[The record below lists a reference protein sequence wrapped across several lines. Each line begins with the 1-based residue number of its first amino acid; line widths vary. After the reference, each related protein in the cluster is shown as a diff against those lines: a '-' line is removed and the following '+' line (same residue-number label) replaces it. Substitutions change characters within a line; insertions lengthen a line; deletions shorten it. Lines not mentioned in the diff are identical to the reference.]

1 MDIMFTVGGIHTLAN
16 VVIIEKIH
24 AFLVLIST
32 SSWGMATMIIAHA
45 MVVSY
50 CDLTPYGWFH
60 PSSNKIFG
68 YLH

>member
-50 CDLTPYGWFH
+50 CDLTPYG
-60 PSSNKIFG
+60 
-68 YLH
+68 